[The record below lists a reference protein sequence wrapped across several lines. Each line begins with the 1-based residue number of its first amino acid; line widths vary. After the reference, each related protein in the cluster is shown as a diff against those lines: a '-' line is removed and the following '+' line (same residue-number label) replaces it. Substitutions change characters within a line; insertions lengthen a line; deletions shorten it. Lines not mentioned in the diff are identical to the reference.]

1 MLVSRACG
9 DRTIGLLIVPKPAY
23 GRCQFGVRL
32 MVDHRNAEEFRKA
45 QQTSFANAAP
55 LCARGL
61 GSGIVISGDNKGTI
75 TVAMVVG

>member
-1 MLVSRACG
+1 
-9 DRTIGLLIVPKPAY
+9 
-23 GRCQFGVRL
+23 